1 MTGMGTRKKLTV
13 GVTVNLEHY
22 ENLRLEVSG
31 EVESEE
37 DAKVLIGYLDGI
49 LGTLGRGNPE
59 TAKRVDSYR
68 ERVFFRYAPG
78 ISEPVECQAGVCA
91 LPKEIIEEMMEATPV
106 PQKAAPQQPLPAMTP
121 PAGEDNNPEPVT
133 IAEAAAQGSPAV
145 TCEEC
150 GVPVTPAEQ
159 KMSQLFTSRVLC
171 RKCMKNT

>member
-1 MTGMGTRKKLTV
+1 MGTRKDLTV

-31 EVESEE
+31 EVESED
-37 DAKVLIGYLDGI
+37 DAKKLIYYLDGI
-49 LGTLGRGNPE
+49 LATLGRGDPE

-68 ERVFFRYAPG
+68 ERVFSGHASG

-91 LPKEIIEEMMEATPV
+91 LPKEIIEEMMEAP
-106 PQKAAPQQPLPAMTP
+106 PARQDAAPQQPLTAIEEDDTSEP
-121 PAGEDNNPEPVT
+121 PGTANAGVP
-133 IAEAAAQGSPAV
+133 GSPAI

-159 KMSQLFTSRVLC
+159 KMSRLFTSRVLC

>member
-1 MTGMGTRKKLTV
+1 MTGMGTRKNLTV

-31 EVESEE
+31 EVEGDE
-37 DAKVLIGYLDGI
+37 DARDLIDYLDRI

-68 ERVFFRYAPG
+68 ERVFFRHPEEITG
-78 ISEPVECQAGVCA
+78 TVECQAGVCA
-91 LPKEIIEEMMEATPV
+91 LPKEIIEEVMEKPTIPGK
-106 PQKAAPQQPLPAMTP
+106 PAPEQAGPALKS
-121 PAGEDNNPEPVT
+121 PAGENSPGAVMSAGPGD
-133 IAEAAAQGSPAV
+133 QGSPAV

-150 GVPVTPAEQ
+150 GAPVSPAEQ

-171 RKCMKNT
+171 RKCMKKA

>member
-1 MTGMGTRKKLTV
+1 MTGMGTRKNLTV

-22 ENLRLEVSG
+22 ENLRVEVSG
-31 EVESEE
+31 EVESEQ
-37 DAKVLIGYLDGI
+37 DAQGLVDYLDGI

-68 ERVFFRYAPG
+68 ERVFFRRPPG
-78 ISEPVECQAGVCA
+78 IGEPVECQAGVCA
-91 LPKEIIEEMMEATPV
+91 LPKEIIEEMMEAP
-106 PQKAAPQQPLPAMTP
+106 PHHAAPEQPLPATKP
-121 PAGEDNNPEPVT
+121 PAAEDEKPEPVS
-133 IAEAAAQGSPAV
+133 IADAAIQAPPAV

>member
-1 MTGMGTRKKLTV
+1 MDTRKNLTV

-37 DAKVLIGYLDGI
+37 DAKELIDYLDGI

-68 ERVFFRYAPG
+68 ERVFFWHSPG
-78 ISEPVECQAGVCA
+78 INEPVECQSGVCA
-91 LPKEIIEEMMEATPV
+91 LPKEIIEEVKVKTPA
-106 PQKAAPQQPLPAMTP
+106 PQKTASSQPESATKSMAGKKKYEPVAAASPAAQDP
-121 PAGEDNNPEPVT
+121 PAA
-133 IAEAAAQGSPAV
+133 I
-145 TCEEC
+145 CEEC

-171 RKCMKNT
+171 RKCMKHA

>member
-1 MTGMGTRKKLTV
+1 MGTRKNLTV

-37 DAKVLIGYLDGI
+37 DAKGLVDYLDGI
-49 LGTLGRGNPE
+49 LATLGRGDPE

-68 ERVFFRYAPG
+68 ERVFFGHAPSV
-78 ISEPVECQAGVCA
+78 SEPVECQAGVCA
-91 LPKEIIEEMMEATPV
+91 LPKEIIEEMMEAP
-106 PQKAAPQQPLPAMTP
+106 PAPHNAAPEQPLSATKP
-121 PAGEDNNPEPVT
+121 PGAENDKPEPVS
-133 IAEAAAQGSPAV
+133 IADAPAEGSPAV

>member
-1 MTGMGTRKKLTV
+1 MTGMGTRKNLTV

-31 EVESEE
+31 EVESDE
-37 DAKVLIGYLDGI
+37 DARDLIDYLDSI

-68 ERVFFRYAPG
+68 ERVFFMHPAEIP
-78 ISEPVECQAGVCA
+78 ETVECQGGVCA
-91 LPKEIIEEMMEATPV
+91 LPKEIIEEVMEKPPV
-106 PQKAAPQQPLPAMTP
+106 PQKTEPEQAVTGLKSPAAEQSPGPLAAAAPVDQA
-121 PAGEDNNPEPVT
+121 
-133 IAEAAAQGSPAV
+133 SPAV

-150 GVPVTPAEQ
+150 GVHVSPAEQ

-171 RKCMKNT
+171 RKCMKKA

>member
-1 MTGMGTRKKLTV
+1 MTGMGTRKNLTV

-22 ENLRLEVSG
+22 ENLRVEVSG

-37 DAKVLIGYLDGI
+37 DAKGLVDYLDGI
-49 LGTLGRGNPE
+49 LGTLGRGTPE

-68 ERVFFRYAPG
+68 ERVFFRHPPG

-91 LPKEIIEEMMEATPV
+91 LPKEIIEEMMEAP
-106 PQKAAPQQPLPAMTP
+106 PASQHAAPEQPLPATKP
-121 PAGEDNNPEPVT
+121 PAAKADKPELVSIADAATQGPPV
-133 IAEAAAQGSPAV
+133 V

-150 GVPVTPAEQ
+150 GVSVTPAEQ

>member
-1 MTGMGTRKKLTV
+1 MTGMGTRKNLTV

-31 EVESEE
+31 EVEGDE
-37 DAKVLIGYLDGI
+37 DASDLIDYLDRI

-68 ERVFFRYAPG
+68 ERVFFRHPAETPG
-78 ISEPVECQAGVCA
+78 AVECQGGVCA
-91 LPKEIIEEMMEATPV
+91 LPKGIIEEVMEKSLVRQKTEPV
-106 PQKAAPQQPLPAMTP
+106 HAGTAPKSPAAEPCPEPAAAAAPGDQASPAM
-121 PAGEDNNPEPVT
+121 
-133 IAEAAAQGSPAV
+133 

-150 GVPVTPAEQ
+150 GVPVSPAEQ

-171 RKCMKNT
+171 RKCMKKA

>member
-1 MTGMGTRKKLTV
+1 MTGMGTRKNLTV

-22 ENLRLEVSG
+22 ENLRVEVSG

-37 DAKVLIGYLDGI
+37 DAKGLVDYLDGI

-68 ERVFFRYAPG
+68 ERVFFRHPPG
-78 ISEPVECQAGVCA
+78 IREPVECQAGVCA
-91 LPKEIIEEMMEATPV
+91 LPKEIIEEMMEAP
-106 PQKAAPQQPLPAMTP
+106 PAPHHAAPDRPAPAVKP
-121 PAGEDNNPEPVT
+121 PAGEENRPEPVT
-133 IAEAAAQGSPAV
+133 IADTATQGSPAV

>member
-1 MTGMGTRKKLTV
+1 MTGMGTRKNLTV

-31 EVESEE
+31 EVERDE
-37 DAKVLIGYLDGI
+37 DARDLIDYLDRI

-68 ERVFFRYAPG
+68 ERVFFRHTPE
-78 ISEPVECQAGVCA
+78 INKTVECQAGVCA
-91 LPKEIIEEMMEATPV
+91 LPKEIIEEVMEKPPV
-106 PQKAAPQQPLPAMTP
+106 PPKMEPEQAGTALKS
-121 PAGEDNNPEPVT
+121 PAGENSPGPVN
-133 IAEAAAQGSPAV
+133 AAGPGDQAPAAV

-150 GVPVTPAEQ
+150 GVPVSPAEQ

-171 RKCMKNT
+171 RKCMKKA

>member
-1 MTGMGTRKKLTV
+1 MTGMGTRKNLTV

-22 ENLRLEVSG
+22 ENLRVEVSG

-37 DAKVLIGYLDGI
+37 DAKGLVDYLDGI
-49 LGTLGRGNPE
+49 LGTLGRGTPE

-68 ERVFFRYAPG
+68 ERVFFRHPPG

-91 LPKEIIEEMMEATPV
+91 LPKEIIEEMMEAP
-106 PQKAAPQQPLPAMTP
+106 PASQHAAPEQPLPATKP
-121 PAGEDNNPEPVT
+121 PAAKADKPEPVS
-133 IAEAAAQGSPAV
+133 IADAATQGPPAV